1 MAAKDSMEVRFVE
14 LMSQLFQLDEAER
27 LDFGI
32 CRVIQRQSR

>member
-1 MAAKDSMEVRFVE
+1 MTANNSMEARSVE

-32 CRVIQRQSR
+32 